1 MPTTSVLPEETSC
14 MTARYAKVLVV
25 AATVGVM
32 LVAAVGYAGWR
43 DTLTLLYRLLRLVAL
58 FFVH

>member
-1 MPTTSVLPEETSC
+1 

-43 DTLTLLYRLLRLVAL
+43 DTLTLLYRSLRLVAL